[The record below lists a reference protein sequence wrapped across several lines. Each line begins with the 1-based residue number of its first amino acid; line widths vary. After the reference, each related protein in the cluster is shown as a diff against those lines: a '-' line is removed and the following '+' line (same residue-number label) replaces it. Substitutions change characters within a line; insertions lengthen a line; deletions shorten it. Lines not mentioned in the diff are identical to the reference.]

1 MLTKFAVMKLNV
13 EDLRDYCL
21 SMGEDVEEK
30 MPFVKFHGA
39 SEVLVFY
46 VCGHMF
52 CYYDL
57 VHFTVVTVKCQPE
70 RIDELRAQE
79 VGVTAPYN
87 MSPSHWIGLDVELV
101 DPNLAKGL
109 IQNSYN
115 IVKAKYTKKK
125 RSQLKP

>member
-1 MLTKFAVMKLNV
+1 MKLNV

-21 SMGEDVEEK
+21 SLGEDVEEK
-30 MPFVKFHGA
+30 MPFGKFNGA

-57 VHFTVVTVKCQPE
+57 TRFTVVSVKCQPE

-79 VGVTAPYN
+79 SGVTAPYN
-87 MSPSHWIGLDVELV
+87 MSPIHWIGLDVEQV
-101 DPNLAKGL
+101 NPNLAREL
-109 IQNSYN
+109 IKNSYC

-125 RSQLKP
+125 RSQPKP

>member
-21 SMGEDVEEK
+21 SLGEDVEEK
-30 MPFVKFHGA
+30 MPFGKFHGA

-57 VHFTVVTVKCQPE
+57 SHFTVVSVKCQPE
-70 RIDELRAQE
+70 RINELLAQE
-79 VGVTAPYN
+79 AGVTTPYN
-87 MSPSHWIGLDVELV
+87 MNPTHWIGLDVELV
-101 DPNLAKGL
+101 NPNLAKEL
-109 IQNSYN
+109 IQNSYS

-125 RSQLKP
+125 RSRQ

>member
-21 SMGEDVEEK
+21 SLGEDVEEK
-30 MPFVKFHGA
+30 MPFGKFHGA

-57 VHFTVVTVKCQPE
+57 SHFTVVSVKCQPE
-70 RIDELRAQE
+70 RISELRAQE
-79 VGVTAPYN
+79 VGVTTPYN
-87 MSPSHWIGLDVELV
+87 MNPTHWIGLDVELV
-101 DPNLAKGL
+101 NPNLAKEL
-109 IQNSYN
+109 IQNSYS
-115 IVKAKYTKKK
+115 IVKAKYTKTK
-125 RSQLKP
+125 RSRQ